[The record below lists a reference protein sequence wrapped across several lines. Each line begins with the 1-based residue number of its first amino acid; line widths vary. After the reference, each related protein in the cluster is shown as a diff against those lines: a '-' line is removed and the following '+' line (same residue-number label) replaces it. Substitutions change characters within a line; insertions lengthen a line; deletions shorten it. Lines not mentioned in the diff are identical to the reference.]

1 MEKIFTD
8 GVIKFII
15 AMAISMVVSSLLLT
29 IEWFTWGA
37 WLFVSL
43 ILTWKYYLNDA
54 YASNTAGLWR
64 GLFKMLDELKKN
76 K

>member
-1 MEKIFTD
+1 MREIFTE
-8 GVIKFII
+8 GVIRFILVI
-15 AMAISMVVSSLLLT
+15 VISMVVSSLLLT

-43 ILTWKYYLNDA
+43 MLTWKYYLNDA
-54 YASNTAGLWR
+54 HVSNTAGLWR